1 MSLIYTD
8 VNFEKRQ
15 GDLSTLGNEDHGRR
29 LGLLCVVQMVG
40 NHSSSQPVNRK
51 WTRTAGVVC
60 VRIQV
65 GPSCWPCVASCGA
78 GVRYLG
84 LSPSWPASKQSAA
97 LMHAPLDSQ
106 SPRALHEGKK
116 RLWVFDHQYP
126 GVPGWNVFNKKRQ
139 KMVGSQ
145 RGDLHYPG

>member
-1 MSLIYTD
+1 MFTLSSSKGQRSISLPLSVNEPLSTLD

-65 GPSCWPCVASCGA
+65 GPSV
-78 GVRYLG
+78 L
-84 LSPSWPASKQSAA
+84 A
-97 LMHAPLDSQ
+97 LRRVVQ
-106 SPRALHEGKK
+106 
-116 RLWVFDHQYP
+116 
-126 GVPGWNVFNKKRQ
+126 
-139 KMVGSQ
+139 GS
-145 RGDLHYPG
+145 DISD